1 MSNVNYLAQFAKSFN
16 WAGFFLP
23 KNVYHDCSKLYAFCR
38 VLDDLVDEKTNL
50 ELREQRF
57 DEITNIYKKT
67 YELDNN
73 DRKILN
79 QNEHELIVNDM
90 IELAYNNNIKRI
102 ILDDLIEG
110 VGSDLK
116 QKVYLRSVKDLL
128 VYSYRVA
135 GTVGLMMAKILGV
148 SDTRSLKGAI
158 DLGIAMQ
165 LTNIARDVIEDK
177 KMNRQYI
184 KPDFENIEATL
195 KLADMFYESS
205 YTSIKKI
212 PFKYRF
218 AIIVARRVYRQIG
231 RKIIQ
236 KRNMEN
242 YEKSGKI
249 YVNNFEKI
257 YQTIL
262 SLFDLMFLYLKDV
275 ESHQRIREHEIIREE
290 INLDERI

>member
-1 MSNVNYLAQFAKSFN
+1 MSKKNYLAIFAKSFN

-23 KNVYHDCSKLYAFCR
+23 KNTYHDCSKLYAFCR
-38 VLDDLVDEKTNL
+38 VLDDMVDEKDSL
-50 ELREQRF
+50 ELKIERFNEIKNFFKKNYEQNNN
-57 DEITNIYKKT
+57 DEK
-67 YELDNN
+67 ELDQ
-73 DRKILN
+73 K
-79 QNEHELIVNDM
+79 EHTLIVNDM
-90 IELAYNNNIKRI
+90 IILADNNNIKRL
-102 ILDDLIEG
+102 ILDDLIDG
-110 VGSDLK
+110 VESDLK
-116 QKVYLRSVKDLL
+116 PKVHLRTVKDLL
-128 VYSYRVA
+128 VYSYKVA
-135 GTVGLMMAKILGV
+135 GTVGLMMAKILNV
-148 SDTRSLKGAI
+148 NDTRSLKGAI

-205 YTSIKKI
+205 FSSIKKI

-236 KRNMEN
+236 KKSMAA

-249 YVNNFEKI
+249 YVNNFEKVF
-257 YQTIL
+257 QTIL
-262 SLFDLMFLYLKDV
+262 SIFDLIFLFLKDI
-275 ESHQRIREHEIIREE
+275 ESHQRIKEYEIIRQEVD
-290 INLDERI
+290 LDERI

>member
-1 MSNVNYLAQFAKSFN
+1 MTKNNYLATFAKTFN

-23 KNVYHDCSKLYAFCR
+23 KNIYHDCSRLYAFCR
-38 VLDDLVDEKTNL
+38 VLDDIVDEKADL
-50 ELREQRF
+50 EIRKKKF
-57 DEITNIYKKT
+57 NKIINIYKNT

-73 DRKILN
+73 DTQHVDK
-79 QNEHELIVNDM
+79 NEHELIVGDM
-90 IELAYNNNIKRI
+90 IVLADNNNIKRI

-110 VGSDLK
+110 VNSDLK
-116 QKVYLRSVKDLL
+116 QKVHFRSVKDLL

-135 GTVGLMMAKILGV
+135 GTVGLMMAKMLNV
-148 SDTRSLKGAI
+148 NDTRALKGAI
-158 DLGIAMQ
+158 DLGVAMQ
-165 LTNIARDVIEDK
+165 LTNIARDVIEDQ

-195 KLADMFYESS
+195 ILADMFYNSS
-205 YTSIKKI
+205 FTSIKKI
-212 PFKYRF
+212 PLKYRF
-218 AIIVARRVYRQIG
+218 AIVVARRVYRQIG
-231 RKIIQ
+231 KKIIQ

-249 YVNNFEKI
+249 YINNFGKI

-262 SLFDLMFLYLKDV
+262 SISDFLKLLFIDV
-275 ESHQRIREHEIIREE
+275 ETHQRIKEHEIISEE

>member
-1 MSNVNYLAQFAKSFN
+1 MSNVNYLSQFAKSFN

-50 ELREQRF
+50 ELRVQRF

-79 QNEHELIVNDM
+79 QNELGLIVNDV

-135 GTVGLMMAKILGV
+135 GTVGLMMAKILSV

-218 AIIVARRVYRQIG
+218 AIIVARRVYREIG

-249 YVNNFEKI
+249 YVNNFGKI